1 MPRGLHAKSLRNAET
16 LEAKQKILLAK
27 YKHDLKMAG
36 RTLCEADKASLGRLV
51 ALQLLLESLDEKRL
65 AGHPVDDTAYFRF
78 IREFQRLMKR
88 LFPPVQVKATTQKT
102 TPPKPVPAPYDPWEC
117 VVHG

>member
-1 MPRGLHAKSLRNAET
+1 MPRGLHQKSLRNAET

-27 YKHDLKMAG
+27 YRHDLKMAG

-65 AGHPVDDTAYFRF
+65 AGHPVDDTSYFRF

-88 LFPPVQVKATTQKT
+88 LFPPQTTTKASTKT
-102 TPPKPVPAPYDPWEC
+102 TPASSGIDPWEA
-117 VVHG
+117 VANG